1 MRKTEFNEE
10 NKENNSIYRSQIF
23 NVNISKLR
31 KVQSKDLFDKVTA
44 VKYSIGDFID
54 VNEKEVIAALKS
66 KLKEKDETIRKL
78 HIHIDEVQVEI
89 SALKQSI

>member
-1 MRKTEFNEE
+1 M
-10 NKENNSIYRSQIF
+10 
-23 NVNISKLR
+23 NISKLR

-89 SALKQSI
+89 STLKQSI